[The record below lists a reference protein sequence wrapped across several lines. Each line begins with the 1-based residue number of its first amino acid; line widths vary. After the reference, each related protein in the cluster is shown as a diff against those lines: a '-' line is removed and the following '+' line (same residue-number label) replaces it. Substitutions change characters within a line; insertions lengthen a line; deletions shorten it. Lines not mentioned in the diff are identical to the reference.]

1 MPPLRDVMSSY
12 ISLRNLAPVGLS
24 VWLGSECCRG
34 WLQYRFSFQKYTAD
48 WLGVIMAPLLVLNT
62 ALSKLLGAFGAR
74 FCGVG
79 VLLMTSNEWQELIQS
94 EPSR

>member
-1 MPPLRDVMSSY
+1 
-12 ISLRNLAPVGLS
+12 
-24 VWLGSECCRG
+24 
-34 WLQYRFSFQKYTAD
+34 
-48 WLGVIMAPLLVLNT
+48 MAPLLVLNT